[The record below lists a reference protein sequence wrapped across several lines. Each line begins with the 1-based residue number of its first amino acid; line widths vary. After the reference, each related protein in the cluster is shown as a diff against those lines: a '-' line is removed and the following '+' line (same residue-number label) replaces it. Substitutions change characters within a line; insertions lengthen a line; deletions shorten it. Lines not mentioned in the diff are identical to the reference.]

1 MWLFFKLSSCMRRFA
16 LHIIILL
23 CAVQLVGCSVHGGH
37 ATGSHRADVLNR
49 KARLWQY
56 RDLDSAAHYA
66 TRAYEAAGR
75 YIHGRTVACNMLG
88 FVSFMRMEYDEAL
101 RWYDKVEDESGC
113 ELERLVADVGRMTV
127 YQRVADNL
135 AFYDCRVRAMKR
147 LAHINEESATF
158 SPAEQAR
165 LQTAVNDLH
174 MVSALH
180 HYMIGQR
187 PEANAEMRLIVDDD
201 ALHADSAQWLMYT
214 YIKGIGLDVEGDTR
228 EQRLLRRYTY
238 LNNCLRT
245 SRACQYSYFE
255 GLALSGLSELLSDSV
270 RMAYLAQFRPNS
282 LAELTDSVDASASVS
297 MALARQALQHLGA
310 YGDRYGVMNA
320 TVQIASM
327 HNRIGEYDEA
337 LRVLEMVDG
346 APDPL
351 ARRYEEMSVAYAGLG
366 DKAASDYHRNQ
377 YLDLLETTRQDK
389 EVESRY
395 LSLQKRSRT
404 MKALLYVIVAGVLL
418 FIVLLTLLSRYRRRR
433 GNGYEQQLRDVLQET
448 EKRIYLHQRRIEE
461 GKRDNVVRKASFS
474 MVTGMMPYIDR
485 MAHEVERL
493 QLPEVWDDEQ
503 LRARKLDYIAELA
516 GEINN
521 LNELLSQWV
530 KTKQGMVKL
539 SVESFPLSDVLEM
552 IERGASS
559 FAMRGLTLD
568 VQPTDAVVKADK
580 ALTFFMLNT
589 LADNARKF
597 TPEGGK
603 VTIGAEVCDEYVE
616 LSVQDSGVGM
626 SSDDIDRILHE
637 KVYDAATI
645 GQGLPSD
652 WRNKK
657 GSGFGLLN
665 CKGIIDKYRK
675 TDTLFEVCRFG
686 IDSKVGEGSRF
697 WFRLPKG
704 VRRLMLLLCI
714 TTLSLPMHA
723 ATSSPDLDASETA
736 SSYSPLLEQAS
747 AFADSV
753 YFANVDGRYSEAL
766 VFADSAIHY
775 LNAHHRLYA
784 ETYIDTLS
792 ATYGAPDVET
802 RWWLSDY
809 ATDYHTILDVRNEL
823 AVANLALSR
832 LPQYRY
838 NNRIYNDL
846 YKLVSEDRTLIDY
859 SNRMQRYYSNTS
871 VAVLICLLLAIGYL
885 IVIISTFM
893 GRVESAYRNIE
904 SVEDEERR
912 ARHEENRLH
921 VQNMV
926 LDNCLSTLKH
936 ETVYYPNR
944 IRQLLSRLGEHDERR
959 QIQEL
964 IAYYRVTFATLA
976 GCASRQLEEVTF
988 RRSVASAEQLLQRA
1002 AQYHAKCCARQPEAS
1017 PLTISSCD
1025 ATVQCDETLADFLL
1039 EQLIDASL
1047 ALSATDRLR
1056 LAAAPDG
1063 DFVRFSLSND
1073 SRTLDADTLHTLFYP
1088 SQSRIVGAD
1097 DHLQG
1102 TEYIVCRQII
1112 REHDDHFNHIGCRIK
1127 AEPTATGYTVWFTL
1141 PRHTM

>member
-1 MWLFFKLSSCMRRFA
+1 MRRYA
-16 LHIIILL
+16 LHIAMIL
-23 CAVQLVGCSVHGGH
+23 CAVQLLGCSVHGSH
-37 ATGSHRADVLNR
+37 SAGSHQADMLNR
-49 KARLWQY
+49 QARQWQY
-56 RDLDSAAHYA
+56 RDLDSAAYYA
-66 TRAYEAAGR
+66 TAAYEAAGR

-88 FVSFMRMEYDEAL
+88 FVSFMKMEYDDAL
-101 RWYDKVEDESGC
+101 RWYDKVEEESGC
-113 ELERLVADVGRMTV
+113 ELERLVADVGRMNV

-147 LAHINEESATF
+147 LAHIHEESATF

-187 PEANAEMRLIVDDD
+187 PEAHIEMSLIIDDD
-201 ALHADSAQWLMYT
+201 ALQTDSAQWLMYT
-214 YIKGIGLDVEGDTR
+214 YVKGIGLNVEGDTR

-245 SRACQYSYFE
+245 SRAGRYGYFE
-255 GLALSGLSELLSDSV
+255 GLALSGLSELLSDSSRV
-270 RMAYLAQFRPNS
+270 TYLTQYRPNS
-282 LAELTDSVDASASVS
+282 FAQLTDSVDAHVS
-297 MALARQALQHLGA
+297 MEFARQALQCLSA
-310 YGDRYGVMNA
+310 YGDQYGVMNA
-320 TVQIASM
+320 TVQIASL
-327 HNRIGEYDEA
+327 HNRIGAYEVA
-337 LRVLEMVDG
+337 LRILDTVDG

-366 DKAASDYHRNQ
+366 DKAASDYYRNQ

-389 EVESRY
+389 ETESRY

-404 MKALLYVIVAGVLL
+404 MKVLLYVIVAGVLL
-418 FIVLLTLLSRYRRRR
+418 FIALLTLLSRYRRRR
-433 GNGYEQQLRDVLQET
+433 GSGYEQQLRDVLQET
-448 EKRIYLHQRRIEE
+448 EKRIYLHQRHIEE
-461 GKRDNVVRKASFS
+461 GKRANVVRKASFS

-493 QLPEVWDDEQ
+493 QLPEVWDDES
-503 LRARKLDYIAELA
+503 LRARKIEYIEELA
-516 GEINN
+516 SEINN
-521 LNELLSQWV
+521 LNEMLSQWV

-539 SVESFPLSDVLEM
+539 SVESFPISEVLGI

-559 FAMRGLTLD
+559 FAMKGLTLD
-568 VQPTDAVVKADK
+568 VRPTDAVVKADK

-603 VTIGAEVCDEYVE
+603 VTIGAEIYDEYVE
-616 LSVQDSGVGM
+616 LSVQDNGVGM
-626 SSDDIDRILHE
+626 TSDDIDRILHE
-637 KVYDAATI
+637 KVYDAASI
-645 GQGLPSD
+645 GQSLSSD
-652 WRNKK
+652 WRIKK

-675 TDTLFEVCRFG
+675 TDTLFEVCSFG
-686 IDSKVGEGSRF
+686 IDSRVGEGSRF

-704 VRRLMLLLCI
+704 VRRMMMLLCLV
-714 TTLSLPMHA
+714 TLSFPMRAALPSA
-723 ATSSPDLDASETA
+723 VEVTDEQA

-766 VFADSAIHY
+766 IFADSAIHY
-775 LNAHHRLYA
+775 LNTHHRLYA
-784 ETYIDTLS
+784 ENYIDTLS
-792 ATYGAPDVET
+792 ATRGEPDVET

-823 AVANLALSR
+823 AVANLALCR
-832 LPQYRY
+832 LPEYRY

-885 IVIISTFM
+885 IVIIVAFM
-893 GRVESAYRNIE
+893 GRVENAHRHIE

-912 ARHEENRLH
+912 ALHEENRLH

-936 ETVYYPNR
+936 ETIYYPNR
-944 IRQLLSRLGEHDERR
+944 IKQLVSRLSLHDERR

-976 GCASRQLEEVTF
+976 GCASRQLDEVTF
-988 RRSVASAEQLLQRA
+988 RRSAMSAYTLLQRA
-1002 AQYHAKCCARQPEAS
+1002 AQYHAKCASRHPEM
-1017 PLTISSCD
+1017 PVMNVSSCD
-1025 ATVQCDETLADFLL
+1025 ANVLCDETLVDFLL
-1039 EQLIDASL
+1039 EQLIDASI
-1047 ALSATDRLR
+1047 ALSAADRLH
-1056 LAAAPDG
+1056 LTAAADG
-1063 DFVRFSLSND
+1063 DFLRFSLSNA

-1088 SQSRIVGAD
+1088 SQSRIVSAD

-1127 AEPTATGYTVWFTL
+1127 AESTANGYTIWFTL
-1141 PRHTM
+1141 PRYTK